1 MSVHFSEVNSGFFY
15 KSAAEREKLV
25 EAERAFTDARVA
37 KVIALKK
44 QVCEG
49 NDRSFVVLNQKVS
62 VFFQMPGQY
71 IELIILGMNM

>member
-1 MSVHFSEVNSGFFY
+1 MSVRFSEVNSGFFY

-25 EAERAFTDARVA
+25 QAERAFTDARVA

-62 VFFQMPGQY
+62 VLSNSWSIYRVDYAQDEY
-71 IELIILGMNM
+71 V